1 MSDRKQNFEEMST
14 ERLHEL
20 LRQDFRSDAG
30 DGLSGEEL
38 LEINRI
44 LSEREPDSAEDM
56 PSAAE
61 LWQRFERDYLP
72 EYESGSLYAEEE
84 DDEPEP
90 VLTST
95 SKRGRRI
102 RWRSGAVSRVASVLL
117 VVLLLVGA
125 GAVTAEAAGYGSW
138 EALSRLAYGAFRWD
152 GEPAAQP
159 PLREVLAAYDMTEPV
174 APAYIPEG
182 YSLDWVNISQDAV
195 RVNFYAKYENRDAE
209 VLTVLVT
216 CYFPDA
222 AERPVPVTEGE
233 SYVAGGIEHRIVE
246 RSGRCSAAWVNGR
259 YECSIS
265 GGISAEEMR
274 KMIDSVYK

>member
-1 MSDRKQNFEEMST
+1 MSDRKQNFAEMST
-14 ERLHEL
+14 GRLREL
-20 LRQDFRSDAG
+20 LRADFCADAE

-44 LSEREPDSAEDM
+44 LAEREPESAEDM
-56 PSAAE
+56 PSASE

-72 EYESGSLYAEEE
+72 DFESGSLYADGE
-84 DDEPEP
+84 DAEPEP
-90 VLTST
+90 VPA

-102 RWRSGAVSRVASVLL
+102 RWRSVAVSRVASVLL

-138 EALSRLAYGAFRWD
+138 EAISRLAYGAFRWD
-152 GEPAAQP
+152 GESAAQL

-222 AERPVPVTEGE
+222 DEGPAPVTEGE
-233 SYVAGGIEHRIVE
+233 SYTAGGIEHRIAE
-246 RSGRCSAAWVNGR
+246 RAGRRSAAWVNGR

-265 GGISAEEMR
+265 GSISEAEMR
-274 KMIDSVYK
+274 AMIDSIYGE

>member
-1 MSDRKQNFEEMST
+1 MST
-14 ERLHEL
+14 ERLREL
-20 LRQDFRSDAG
+20 LRLDFYLDTE

-44 LSEREPDSAEDM
+44 LTEREPESVEDM
-56 PSAAE
+56 PSAPE
-61 LWQRFERDYLP
+61 MWQRFERDYLP
-72 EYESGSLYAEEE
+72 NFESGSLYADGE
-84 DDEPEP
+84 DAEPEP
-90 VLTST
+90 VISV
-95 SKRGRRI
+95 KRGRRI
-102 RWRSGAVSRVASVLL
+102 RWRSSAVSRVASVLL

-138 EALSRLAYGAFRWD
+138 DALSRLAYGAFRWD
-152 GEPAAQP
+152 GESASQA
-159 PLREVLAAYDMTEPV
+159 PLREVLAAYDMTDPV
-174 APAYIPEG
+174 APEYIPKG
-182 YSLDWVNISQDAV
+182 YSLDWVNVSQDAV

-216 CYFPDA
+216 FYFPDA
-222 AERPVPVTEGE
+222 DESPAPVTEGE
-233 SYVAGGIEHRIVE
+233 SYFAGGIEHRIVE

-274 KMIDSVYK
+274 AMLDSVYK